1 MKIAKILLCIS
12 SISLLVPL
20 NLYAQKQHPNLL
32 LNKKDI
38 QEIKTSLGKY
48 PVFDKAYQKVKNM
61 VDKALTIPMDVPV
74 PKDAG
79 GYTHERHKKN
89 YTEMQAAGILFSVTK
104 EEKYAAFIKDMLL
117 KYALLYPSLGR
128 HPAASNESAGRLFWQ
143 SLNETVW
150 LVNAAQAYDCVYDWL
165 SDADRNKIETG
176 VFKPMAKFLTEEKVE
191 EFDRIHNHG
200 TWTVTAVGMI
210 GYVMGDRDLVD
221 KSLYG
226 SKKDGSGGFMK
237 QLNELF
243 SPDGFYTEG
252 AYYVRYAL
260 LPFFTFAK
268 AIDNNQPELK
278 IFQYRDQIFKKAF
291 YTAIQLTYTNG
302 AFIPINDALKEKNYL
317 SPEIISTLD
326 ITFGLYGEDKSLLN
340 IASKQNDVILTGD
353 GLEVAKY
360 LQTSEKLQDFP
371 YKSVELSD
379 GAKGDEGAVGILRFG
394 PIKDQSLL
402 LMKYTGHGLSHG
414 HYDKLSM
421 LYYDQGYEILQDYG
435 AARFINVET
444 KDGGRYLP
452 ETKSFTRQTIAHNTV
467 TVDEKSDYQGKE
479 SISEKYHADKH
490 FFSASDSGFQ
500 IMSAKVVNAYKDVS
514 MQRTMAMIND
524 KSFTKPIIVDIFKI
538 NSNEKHQYDLPFYYM
553 GQLTHT
559 NIHYKAN
566 DKKMS
571 ALGKN
576 NGYQHLW
583 NEAEGISDSA
593 ISFSWLQGNRY
604 YSVISAADTSSKVYF
619 VRIGAGDPDFNLR
632 REPAVIIRYN
642 GDSYVFASVIE
653 PHGLWDGIS
662 EFSAGA
668 TGNIKNIK
676 VLLSDDDATAV
687 RILGNNINWVLLINN
702 REASDKTKH
711 SLSVLGKV
719 YSWTGN
725 YSLIKEN

>member
-1 MKIAKILLCIS
+1 
-12 SISLLVPL
+12 
-20 NLYAQKQHPNLL
+20 
-32 LNKKDI
+32 
-38 QEIKTSLGKY
+38 
-48 PVFDKAYQKVKNM
+48 
-61 VDKALTIPMDVPV
+61 
-74 PKDAG
+74 
-79 GYTHERHKKN
+79 
-89 YTEMQAAGILFSVTK
+89 
-104 EEKYAAFIKDMLL
+104 
-117 KYALLYPSLGR
+117 
-128 HPAASNESAGRLFWQ
+128 
-143 SLNETVW
+143 
-150 LVNAAQAYDCVYDWL
+150 
-165 SDADRNKIETG
+165 
-176 VFKPMAKFLTEEKVE
+176 
-191 EFDRIHNHG
+191 
-200 TWTVTAVGMI
+200 
-210 GYVMGDRDLVD
+210 
-221 KSLYG
+221 
-226 SKKDGSGGFMK
+226 
-237 QLNELF
+237 
-243 SPDGFYTEG
+243 
-252 AYYVRYAL
+252 
-260 LPFFTFAK
+260 
-268 AIDNNQPELK
+268 
-278 IFQYRDQIFKKAF
+278 
-291 YTAIQLTYTNG
+291 
-302 AFIPINDALKEKNYL
+302 
-317 SPEIISTLD
+317 
-326 ITFGLYGEDKSLLN
+326 
-340 IASKQNDVILTGD
+340 
-353 GLEVAKY
+353 
-360 LQTSEKLQDFP
+360 
-371 YKSVELSD
+371 
-379 GAKGDEGAVGILRFG
+379 
-394 PIKDQSLL
+394 
-402 LMKYTGHGLSHG
+402 
-414 HYDKLSM
+414 M

-467 TVDEKSDYQGKE
+467 TVDEKSNYQGKE

-524 KSFTKPIIVDIFKI
+524 KSFTKPLIVDIFKI

-566 DKKMS
+566 DKKMT

-642 GDSYVFASVIE
+642 SDSYVFASVIE